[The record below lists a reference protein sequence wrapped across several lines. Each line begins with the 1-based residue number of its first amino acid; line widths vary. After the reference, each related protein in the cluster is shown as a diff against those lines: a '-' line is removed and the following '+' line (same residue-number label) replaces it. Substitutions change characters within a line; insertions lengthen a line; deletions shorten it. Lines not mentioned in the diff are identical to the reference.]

1 MRIATADTH
10 ALIWLHTD
18 DRRLGR
24 AAAAIFAEA
33 DRREALIF
41 VPTIA
46 LVEISESLHHGRIR
60 LDRGFDAWVDGV
72 LSNPAYQLVEL
83 SLPVV
88 RRSQELYAIPERSDR
103 LLAATAI
110 ELECPLITR
119 DARITA
125 SGLVP
130 TLW

>member
-1 MRIATADTH
+1 
-10 ALIWLHTD
+10 
-18 DRRLGR
+18 
-24 AAAAIFAEA
+24 
-33 DRREALIF
+33 
-41 VPTIA
+41 
-46 LVEISESLHHGRIR
+46 
-60 LDRGFDAWVDGV
+60 VDGV